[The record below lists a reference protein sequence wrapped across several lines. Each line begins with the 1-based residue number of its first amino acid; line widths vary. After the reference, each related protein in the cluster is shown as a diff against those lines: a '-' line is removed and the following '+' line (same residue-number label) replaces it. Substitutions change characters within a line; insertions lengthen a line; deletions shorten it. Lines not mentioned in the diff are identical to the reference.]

1 MQSRRTG
8 QTVPIHNNTTARV
21 DVVET
26 EDVGIKER
34 LSMNVA
40 DVLFIFRE
48 EEVEALSLTQPFL
61 SLRSV
66 PKNNLLIDFEGIPK
80 HPLLFLG
87 EPVNVLYTSK
97 IVDDV
102 VKCFLVKHSTFFHH
116 FVQLSVYTL
125 HSTSSTRLLVNHS
138 RIREHT
144 FTNTTHQQGSALSRS
159 QCCTVRDRKSTRLN
173 SSHVRISY
181 AVF

>member
-1 MQSRRTG
+1 
-8 QTVPIHNNTTARV
+8 
-21 DVVET
+21 
-26 EDVGIKER
+26 
-34 LSMNVA
+34 MNVA

-61 SLRSV
+61 PLRSV
-66 PKNNLLIDFEGIPK
+66 PKNHLLIDFEGIPK

-116 FVQLSVYTL
+116 FIQLSVYTL
-125 HSTSSTRLLVNHS
+125 HATSSTRLLVDHS

-144 FTNTTHQQGSALSRS
+144 LTNTRSEEHTSELQSRPHLV
-159 QCCTVRDRKSTRLN
+159 CRLLLE
-173 SSHVRISY
+173 
-181 AVF
+181 

>member
-1 MQSRRTG
+1 
-8 QTVPIHNNTTARV
+8 
-21 DVVET
+21 
-26 EDVGIKER
+26 
-34 LSMNVA
+34 LSVKFTH
-40 DVLFIFRE
+40 VRFVFRE

-66 PKNNLLIDFEGIPK
+66 PKNHLLIDFEGIPK
-80 HPLLFLG
+80 HPPLLLG

-116 FVQLSVYTL
+116 FVQLSVHTL
-125 HSTSSTRLLVNHS
+125 HATSSTRLLVHHS

-144 FTNTTHQQGSALSRS
+144 LTHTTHQQGSALSRS
-159 QCCTVRDRKSTRLN
+159 QCCTVSVPHT
-173 SSHVRISY
+173 
-181 AVF
+181 